1 MAVMEGGEK
10 RRGAGRPFG
19 STGAYKKQED
29 VLSVQVAVRL
39 TQGEKAVL
47 EERAALAYISF
58 TKPLNPSMSFSSG
71 QSQTWR
77 LLQTK

>member
-1 MAVMEGGEK
+1 MAVTEGGEK

-47 EERAALAYISF
+47 EERAAAGGLAVSKYIHKVLF
-58 TKPLNPSMSFSSG
+58 G
-71 QSQTWR
+71 
-77 LLQTK
+77 

>member
-1 MAVMEGGEK
+1 MAVKEGGEK

-19 STGAYKKQED
+19 STGAYKKPEE

-47 EERAALAYISF
+47 EKRAAAEGLTVSKYIHKVLF
-58 TKPLNPSMSFSSG
+58 G
-71 QSQTWR
+71 
-77 LLQTK
+77 

>member
-19 STGAYKKQED
+19 STGAYKKPEE

-39 TQGEKAVL
+39 TQGEKAIL
-47 EERAALAYISF
+47 EERAAAEGLTVSKYIHKVLF
-58 TKPLNPSMSFSSG
+58 G
-71 QSQTWR
+71 
-77 LLQTK
+77 